1 MQTQRK
7 EGKTEKCVGKFG
19 YFCCNKRP
27 LLILYRNKI
36 FNLKINGNKP
46 QLQCS

>member
-19 YFCCNKRP
+19 FFAVIKD
-27 LLILYRNKI
+27 LYLFYIETNYSI
-36 FNLKINGNKP
+36 
-46 QLQCS
+46 